1 MKKSHVS
8 DMRFETVIQQK
19 AGFKEE
25 CSLTVIDEEEAGISL
40 FQLEDLTSSWCP
52 MVVCKPVSIKTAN
65 KYFSVRKVTRSLP
78 STALSFVEKVPQDAQ
93 NYHIT
98 AFNSGDGSSKSDNEP
113 SSSKTIRDVHI
124 SMRLMEDF
132 LDLAKENTEKELET
146 CGILGACLEKGT
158 LYMTTLIIPKQESAS
173 NSCQATNE
181 EEVFK
186 ILNERSLYPVGWIH
200 THPSQSCFMSS
211 VDLHTQYSYQAMIAE
226 AFAIVLAPKDTS
238 RSCGLFRLT
247 DPEGMNILKNC
258 HETGFHPHKEPD
270 NGNPV
275 YEHCS
280 NVYKN
285 SNLRFEIFDLR

>member
-1 MKKSHVS
+1 MYKRSNKEHEAGNKKIRNCDAAESSFQRMSVVDEDPS
-8 DMRFETVIQQK
+8 GTSSFQLGNLSR
-19 AGFKEE
+19 
-25 CSLTVIDEEEAGISL
+25 CSL
-40 FQLEDLTSSWCP
+40 
-52 MVVCKPVSIKTAN
+52 VCKPAAVKTAN
-65 KYFSVRKVTRSLP
+65 RFIMLHKVTQSWP
-78 STALSFVEKVPQDAQ
+78 SPALSFVETMPQDAQ
-93 NYHIT
+93 SSHVT
-98 AFNSGDGSSKSDNEP
+98 AFNSGDGSSKSDNE
-113 SSSKTIRDVHI
+113 STSSKSIRDVHI

-132 LDLAKENTEKELET
+132 LDLAKENTEKDMET
-146 CGILGACLEKGT
+146 CGILGAYLEKGT

-211 VDLHTQYSYQAMIAE
+211 VDLHTQYSYQMMIPE
-226 AFAIVLAPKDTS
+226 AFAIVLAPTDNL

-247 DPEGMNILKNC
+247 EPEGMNILKNC
-258 HETGFHPHKEPD
+258 QETGFHPHKEPD

-280 NVYKN
+280 NVYRN
-285 SNLRFEIFDLR
+285 TNLRFEIFDLR

>member
-1 MKKSHVS
+1 MKENMDIDHPYQMFKQFNEEQDASNMKIRNNESAESRVQSLRVTEEETARVS
-8 DMRFETVIQQK
+8 SCQLGDLSSRLCH
-19 AGFKEE
+19 
-25 CSLTVIDEEEAGISL
+25 CSLNYL
-40 FQLEDLTSSWCP
+40 
-52 MVVCKPVSIKTAN
+52 KPVAVKEAYRRFLDN
-65 KYFSVRKVTRSLP
+65 KVTQSSP
-78 STALSFVEKVPQDAQ
+78 SPALCFVKTVPQDTQ
-93 NYHIT
+93 NSHIT
-98 AFNSGDGSSKSDNEP
+98 AFNSGDGSSTSDNEST
-113 SSSKTIRDVHI
+113 SSNTVRDVHI

-132 LDLAKENTEKELET
+132 LDLAKENTEKDLET
-146 CGILGACLEKGT
+146 CGILGAFL
-158 LYMTTLIIPKQESAS
+158 
-173 NSCQATNE
+173 CQATNE

-211 VDLHTQYSYQAMIAE
+211 VDLHTQHSYQMMIPE
-226 AFAIVLAPKDTS
+226 AFAIVLAPTDTS

-247 DPEGMNILKNC
+247 DPDGMEILKNC
-258 HETGFHPHKEPD
+258 QEKGFHPHKEPD

>member
-1 MKKSHVS
+1 MYKRSKEEQDASNKKVRNCDTAELSQQSNSVNKYLLLHKVTQS
-8 DMRFETVIQQK
+8 WPSPALCFVETVP
-19 AGFKEE
+19 
-25 CSLTVIDEEEAGISL
+25 
-40 FQLEDLTSSWCP
+40 EDAPSS
-52 MVVCKPVSIKTAN
+52 
-65 KYFSVRKVTRSLP
+65 
-78 STALSFVEKVPQDAQ
+78 
-93 NYHIT
+93 HIT
-98 AFNSGDGSSKSDNEP
+98 AFNSGDGSSKSDNE
-113 SSSKTIRDVHI
+113 STLSKTVRDVHI

-132 LDLAKENTEKELET
+132 LDLAKENTEKDLET
-146 CGILGACLEKGT
+146 CGILGAYLEKGT

-186 ILNERSLYPVGWIH
+186 ILNDRSLYPVGWIH
-200 THPSQSCFMSS
+200 THPSQSCFLSS
-211 VDLHTQYSYQAMIAE
+211 VDLHTQYSYQMMIPE
-226 AFAIVLAPKDTS
+226 AFAIVLAPKDTI

-247 DPEGMNILKNC
+247 DPEGMNILKIC
-258 HETGFHPHKEPD
+258 QEKGFHPHKEPD